1 MAAIPRVFH
10 KIFGSTGSTTKFVQ
24 FGSTVGG
31 SPVQTKDLASIA
43 GLAAWLAGWQD
54 SVLGALR
61 APSMQEMNA
70 VQLYHSTQM
79 GYLFQS
85 GVPEYEAG
93 TTYYIGSIVRVGLYM
108 YQALQDNFSAQTPP
122 AAASNAYW
130 NWMNQPGTS
139 TGVVA
144 EGGGYA
150 APTGWGLCDG
160 GTDTRAGQAALFTYL
175 TVLKNGTTTNGSP
188 IVTGIGTTA
197 GLGIGHFVEGT
208 GIPAGSKILTV
219 DGLNQVTLD
228 HNASASATV
237 SIRYSPWGLGDG
249 STTFNRPTMINRVSY
264 GGGGTQAIGT
274 TGGAEIV
281 TLTALQS
288 GTRAHA
294 HTGSVSALPWTAAR
308 SSPGGSG
315 GSVYLTGSTAPT
327 VTINAA
333 TAAAAQDAHDNMM
346 PFVVVPKIIKY

>member
-10 KIFGSTGSTTKFVQ
+10 KIFGSTGSSTKFVQ

-85 GVPEYEAG
+85 GVPEWETG
-93 TTYYIGSIVRVGLYM
+93 TVYYTGSIVRVGLYL
-108 YQALQDNFSAQTPP
+108 YQALQDNFSAQLPP

-139 TGVVA
+139 TGVIA
-144 EGGGYA
+144 EGGGYN
-150 APTGWGLCDG
+150 APAGWGLCNG
-160 GTDTRAGQAALFTYL
+160 GTDTRAGQAALFAFL
-175 TVLKNGTTTNGSP
+175 TAAKNGTTANGSP
-188 IVTGIGTTA
+188 IVTAIGTTA
-197 GLGIGHFVEGT
+197 GLGVGHFVEGA

-219 DGLNQVTLD
+219 DGPAQVTLD
-228 HNASASATV
+228 HNCSSSATV
-237 SIRYSPWGLGDG
+237 SIIFSPWGLGDG
-249 STTFNRPTMINRVSY
+249 STTFNRPLMVDRVSY
-264 GGGGTQAIGT
+264 GGGGTRAIGT
-274 TGGAEIV
+274 IGGAETV
-281 TLTALQS
+281 TLDVTQIPVHHHS
-288 GTRAHA
+288 QITKG
-294 HTGSVSALPWTAAR
+294 
-308 SSPGGSG
+308 
-315 GSVYLTGSTAPT
+315 PT
-327 VTINAA
+327 VGGYLAGGDPNSVGDRTVN
-333 TAAAAQDAHDNMM
+333 TGDTGGGLPHGNMM